1 MVSQIA
7 KQEKKEIAFQEL
19 KQQSS
24 RLMNVL
30 FPVTWI
36 FLIASKFLYPI
47 IFSEAFEQSAS
58 IFNIYLLLIISRM
71 IFPQSVV
78 LAFQRRDIILNTAY
92 WEITINVFSSLIL
105 MWKFGIIGIAYGT
118 VVAFLSEKLILA
130 YRLKKL
136 NVDFQQYT
144 NFSKW
149 FLFTIITVLLY
160 FFVENFL

>member
-1 MVSQIA
+1 
-7 KQEKKEIAFQEL
+7 
-19 KQQSS
+19 
-24 RLMNVL
+24 
-30 FPVTWI
+30 
-36 FLIASKFLYPI
+36 
-47 IFSEAFEQSAS
+47 
-58 IFNIYLLLIISRM
+58 M

-78 LAFQRRDIILNTAY
+78 LALQRRDIILNTAY

-149 FLFTIITVLLY
+149 FLFTVITVLLY